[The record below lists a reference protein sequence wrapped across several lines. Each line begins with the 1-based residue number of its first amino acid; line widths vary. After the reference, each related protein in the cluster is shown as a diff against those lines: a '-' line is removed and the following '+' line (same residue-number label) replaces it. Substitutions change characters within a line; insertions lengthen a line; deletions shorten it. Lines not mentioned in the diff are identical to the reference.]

1 MDKNED
7 LRLMV
12 KVAQMYY
19 EQDLT
24 QAEIA
29 RQLGIYRTTISR
41 LLKKVRQLGIV
52 TIAINYD
59 YNENL
64 VLEQQLKSRFNLKEA
79 IVVSTPNPFDLQE
92 QLVLMAKQC
101 AVFLSSII
109 EENNI
114 IGFSWGS
121 AVATLV
127 EQMDSLPQSRRVT
140 CIPMVGGPSGKLES
154 RYHVNTLVYSAA
166 MKLKGE
172 SLLIDFPAILEQ
184 KAIRDGI
191 IQSQHFRNIADYWD
205 QLDIAI
211 VGIGSPTMSGQL
223 SWRAFY
229 GNEVIDDFN
238 DRRVIG
244 DICSRFYDRDG
255 EPVNTHISD
264 KTITIELNQI
274 KRARYAIGIAH
285 SHEKVNAIIGA
296 LRGKYINCLVTTKE
310 TAEEI
315 LNSTNI
321 ENANTE

>member
-12 KVAQMYY
+12 KIAQMYY

-24 QAEIA
+24 QAEISH
-29 RQLGIYRTTISR
+29 QLGIYRTTISR

-79 IVVSTPNPFDLQE
+79 IVVSTTNPFDLE
-92 QLVLMAKQC
+92 GQLALMAKQC
-101 AVFLSSII
+101 AIFLNSII
-109 EENNI
+109 EKNNI

-127 EQMDSLPQSRRVT
+127 EHMDSLSQSRHVT

-154 RYHVNTLVYSAA
+154 RYHVNTLVYGAA

-172 SLLIDFPAILEQ
+172 SLLVDFPAILEQ
-184 KAIRDGI
+184 KSTRDGI
-191 IQSQHFRNIADYWD
+191 MQSRHFSHVADYWD
-205 QLDIAI
+205 RLDIAI
-211 VGIGSPTMSGQL
+211 VGIGSPTMSGHS

-229 GNEVIDDFN
+229 GSDVIAHFN

-244 DICSRFYDRDG
+244 DICSRFYDCDG
-255 EPVNTHISD
+255 VPIETYISD
-264 KTITIELNQI
+264 KTITIELEQI
-274 KRARYAIGIAH
+274 KRARYAVGIAH
-285 SHEKVNAIIGA
+285 SSDKVNAIIGA

-315 LNSTNI
+315 LN
-321 ENANTE
+321 NTA

>member
-12 KVAQMYY
+12 KIAQMYY

-29 RQLGIYRTTISR
+29 RRLGIYRTTISR
-41 LLKKVRQLGIV
+41 LLKKVRQKGIV

-59 YNENL
+59 YNNNL
-64 VLEQQLKSRFNLKEA
+64 LLEQQLKSRFNLKEA
-79 IVVSTPNPFDLQE
+79 IVVPMANAFDE
-92 QLVLMAKQC
+92 PTQLTLMAQQC
-101 AVFLSSII
+101 AGFLNRII
-109 EENNI
+109 EEDNI

-127 EQMDSLPQSRRVT
+127 EHMDNSPRSRRVT
-140 CIPMVGGPSGKLES
+140 CVPMVGGPSGKLES
-154 RYHVNTLVYSAA
+154 RYHVNTLVYGAA

-184 KAIRDGI
+184 KSIRDGI
-191 IQSQHFRNIADYWD
+191 MQSQHFRNMKEYWD
-205 QLDIAI
+205 QLDIAV
-211 VGIGSPTMSGQL
+211 VGIGSPTMIGQS

-229 GNEVIDDFN
+229 GNDVIDHFN

-244 DICSRFYDRDG
+244 DICSRFYDLDG
-255 EPVNTHISD
+255 LPVETYISD
-264 KTITIELNQI
+264 KTITIELAQI

-285 SHEKVNAIIGA
+285 SHDKVNAIIGA
-296 LRGKYINCLVTTKE
+296 LRGRYINCLVTTAE

-315 LNSTNI
+315 LTN
-321 ENANTE
+321 TG